1 VTTKTPGHTSGKGN
15 DPYIGRV
22 VAGRYRLEA
31 RLGEGGMGVVYR
43 ARHVLIDR
51 VVALKLIRPDL
62 RTETHLRAWMLREA
76 RAANR
81 VDHAHIIDIHDIGE
95 TDEGELYL
103 VMEYLVGTPL
113 SAEIAKGQ
121 FAMARAVDVLEQMA
135 AALGRAHDLGVVHRD
150 LKSDNILLTNRG
162 GRKDF
167 VKILDFGLAH
177 LARDPRLAPKGAVF
191 GTPEYMSPEQARGE
205 EANASSDLYA
215 LGILLYEM
223 TTGKLPFHSHDR
235 EQLLEMQ
242 RNAPPPN
249 PRVLRADL
257 PREAEAIVLRL
268 LQKDVARRYKDAH
281 HLSEDLKAF
290 QRSLPSTPWEIAN
303 SAEAPASPPQ
313 PPPAPSAG
321 VAEWASRAALF
332 GRMVARAY
340 PAGDAPAEVQGALDD
355 AWRLANRAA
364 RLEGE
369 VASHMRKLEA
379 LERRGR
385 ALRAEIGRK
394 VEELAHEE
402 SRVLRDAAAE
412 NEMVTQQRERMA
424 AAERNQTQAR
434 GQADGAEKQGVSG
447 AALRTAYERVGQTTA
462 MVEAR
467 REALAEHELR
477 AARKDAQARDLR
489 RQIEDLRAQLA
500 RYADAMEED
509 LSQGRERVA
518 QRTREGV
525 TYERSFTEA
534 TDIIVRHL
542 RGRPECRDLL
552 DEFLRDAGKGGAG
565 AQQAQAPSPTTT
577 AVGIGAPPA

>member
-1 VTTKTPGHTSGKGN
+1 MTTKQKAA
-15 DPYIGRV
+15 DPYLGRV

-62 RTETHLRAWMLREA
+62 RGETHLRAWMLREA

-95 TDEGELYL
+95 TEEGELYL

-113 SAEIAKGQ
+113 SGEIAKGP
-121 FAMARAVDVLEQMA
+121 FALARSIDVLEQMA

-205 EANASSDLYA
+205 EATPQSDLYS
-215 LGILLYEM
+215 LGVLLYEM
-223 TTGKLPFHSHDR
+223 STGQLPFRSHDR
-235 EQLLEMQ
+235 DQLLEMQ
-242 RNAPPPN
+242 RTGSPTN
-249 PRVLRADL
+249 PRVLRPDL
-257 PREAEAIVLRL
+257 HPEAEKIILKL
-268 LQKDVARRYKDAH
+268 LQKTVERRYKDAH
-281 HLSEDLKAF
+281 HLSEDLKSL
-290 QRSLPSTPWEIAN
+290 QRTLPSAPWETMQNPESQGSPA
-303 SAEAPASPPQ
+303 APP

-321 VAEWASRAALF
+321 VAEWATRSAHF
-332 GRMVARAY
+332 GRMVSRAY
-340 PAGDAPAEVQGALDD
+340 PGGDAPAEINTSLEE

-394 VEELAHEE
+394 VEELAQEE
-402 SRVLRDAAAE
+402 SRVLREAAAE
-412 NEMVTQQRERMA
+412 NDVVNQIRERLSG
-424 AAERNQTQAR
+424 AERNVAQAR
-434 GQADGAEKQGVSG
+434 AQADQAERQGLPVATLRAVFERSG
-447 AALRTAYERVGQTTA
+447 QMLAFVDAK
-462 MVEAR
+462 
-467 REALAEHELR
+467 REVLAEHELR
-477 AARKDAQARDLR
+477 AAKKDSQARDLR

-500 RYADAMEED
+500 RYAEAMEEE
-509 LSQGRERVA
+509 LTQGRERVA
-518 QRTREGV
+518 ARTREGIQ
-525 TYERSFTEA
+525 YERSFSEA
-534 TDIIVRHL
+534 SETLLRHL
-542 RGRPECRDLL
+542 RGRPECRDLVEEL
-552 DEFLRDAGKGGAG
+552 SRNDKPA
-565 AQQAQAPSPTTT
+565 T
-577 AVGIGAPPA
+577 A

>member
-1 VTTKTPGHTSGKGN
+1 VTVKGTAAPAARPAGGKSN
-15 DPYIGRV
+15 DPYLGRV

-62 RTETHLRAWMLREA
+62 RGESHLRAWMLREA

-95 TDEGELYL
+95 TEEGEVYL
-103 VMEYLVGTPL
+103 VMEYLIGVPL
-113 SAEIAKGQ
+113 SSEIAKGPFPLQ
-121 FAMARAVDVLEQMA
+121 RAVDILEQMS

-150 LKSDNILLTNRG
+150 LKSDNIQLTNRG

-167 VKILDFGLAH
+167 VKILDFGLAA

-205 EANASSDLYA
+205 EASAPSDLYA
-215 LGILLYEM
+215 LGILFYEM
-223 TTGKLPFHSHDR
+223 VTGQLPFRSHDR

-242 RNAPPPN
+242 RTGTPPN
-249 PRVLRADL
+249 PRLLRPDL
-257 PREAEAIVLRL
+257 PPQAEAIILKL
-268 LQKDVARRYKDAH
+268 LQKSLDKRYKDAH

-290 QRSLPSTPWEIAN
+290 QRSLPSSPWEIVQIGDQPV
-303 SAEAPASPPQ
+303 SAPQ

-321 VAEWASRAALF
+321 VAEWATRAAHF
-332 GRMVARAY
+332 ARMVARAY
-340 PAGDAPAEVQGALDD
+340 PSGDAPAEVSAALDEV
-355 AWRLANRAA
+355 WRLASRAS

-379 LERRGR
+379 LEKRGR

-412 NEMVTQQRERMA
+412 AEIVAQLRERIA
-424 AAERNQTQAR
+424 AGERNIAQAR
-434 GQADGAEKQGVSG
+434 SQAEAMERTGMQG
-447 AALRTAYERVGQTTA
+447 AALRQAWERVGA
-462 MVEAR
+462 AGAYVEAR
-467 REALAEHELR
+467 REMLAEHEQR
-477 AARKDAQARDLR
+477 AARKDAQSRDLR
-489 RQIEDLRAQLA
+489 RQIEELRAQLS
-500 RYADAMEED
+500 RYAEAMEED
-509 LSQGRERVA
+509 LAQGRERVA
-518 QRTREGV
+518 ARTREGI
-525 TYERSFTEA
+525 SFEKAFAEA
-534 TDIIVRHL
+534 SDVLLRHL
-542 RGRPECRDLL
+542 RGRPECRDLFEEL
-552 DEFLRDAGKGGAG
+552 AREARKGNGEST
-565 AQQAQAPSPTTT
+565 QSDPSEPR
-577 AVGIGAPPA
+577 PAA